1 MQERKSKI
9 NKIITLFLS
18 ILLLIGA
25 VWTGGGISA
34 HAEDLEF
41 PFDETNVMDDLTSSS
56 NFNLYEWPWDY
67 NGLLKSPQIANFV
80 EWCYSPFK
88 PDDFA
93 LYIYFYNPQNL
104 KIDTDNPQNRIQMAS
119 KYSSYPVSKD
129 SIPEE
134 YDTYALEYCS
144 KSELKNYEG
153 LFYKFRVIDEKGA
166 DGLYIKDRVY
176 AGERRYDVSGVVLAH
191 DDGKKVQEYLVGGTY
206 YFEGYAK
213 GYGPEERND
222 STLQCTGFKPLETIE
237 LEVHP
242 TVYRQDG
249 YSDLGPG
256 HQWDINSVYFSVPEK
271 YFNDYGAL
279 QKIKAEWWEYETQP
293 IFITKNAGTYNLLK
307 EYVNVPIPPETGE
320 PKLPIYAQ
328 FLSVKEVGE
337 HAGYGAIYNVGENT
351 NLVDEGFNPK
361 IDNIYLLTNPRTG
374 ELSKSQVETLLT
386 DYTKSADKGYIPI
399 TLNTKKVS
407 ADVFKSGLSNG
418 RENVP
423 FVETDG
429 VHHKLVNIDANDKFD
444 MFSIYSKDPITMQ
457 KYFWFIYGRNDGNI
471 DETTNISPIEA
482 NVDDY
487 IGLSDESLA
496 QTLLIS
502 KYDVSSFK
510 SFHAEE
516 KIKGNRTVLFRFAQT
531 DYFYSDMH
539 TYWGGL
545 TIDPNKRGEDLA
557 IAWETVFLDFKI
569 IQLTFQKD
577 GEYVV
582 IPVVHDPINIINE
595 ITKTPSWDN
604 GDHAWYETLLA
615 WVILAIAI
623 IVGAI
628 LLVITT
634 KILGMALNIN
644 NVIIKLIL
652 FIPLLIGAVLLF
664 GYGINWV
671 VTTINSL
678 GGLL

>member
-88 PDDFA
+88 PNDFA

-129 SIPEE
+129 SVPED

-153 LFYKFRVIDEKGA
+153 LFYKFRVIDGKGA

-206 YFEGYAK
+206 FFQGYAK

-222 STLQCTGFKPLETIE
+222 STLQCTGFQPLETIE

-242 TVYRQDG
+242 TVYRQDAT
-249 YSDLGPG
+249 SSLGDG
-256 HQWDINSVYFSVPEK
+256 HQWDVNSVYFSVPEK
-271 YFNDYGAL
+271 YFEDYGDL
-279 QKIKAEWWEYETQP
+279 QKIKAEWWEYETVPMHIAKNVTTRDKFKKYVGQS
-293 IFITKNAGTYNLLK
+293 TKDNS
-307 EYVNVPIPPETGE
+307 IPD
-320 PKLPIYAQ
+320 LPVYYQ
-328 FLSVKEVGE
+328 
-337 HAGYGAIYNVGENT
+337 YG
-351 NLVDEGFNPK
+351 
-361 IDNIYLLTNPRTG
+361 NPRQMGLEQTFGLVYNAPPDWNSLFYGHEDITDLYWILLGDNG
-374 ELSKSQVETLLT
+374 EVSSSQVKTYLENYSSNSNEYL
-386 DYTKSADKGYIPI
+386 DVVIDGKKISAD
-399 TLNTKKVS
+399 L
-407 ADVFKSGLSNG
+407 FKDGLSNG
-418 RENVP
+418 REKIPYVDDN
-423 FVETDG
+423 
-429 VHHKLVNIDANDKFD
+429 VHHKVVELDTNDKFD
-444 MFSIYSKDPITMQ
+444 LLGYDESEAPVKDFFLNLFGFGKYSED
-457 KYFWFIYGRNDGNI
+457 RV
-471 DETTNISPIEA
+471 NISPIEA

-502 KYDVSSFK
+502 KYDVNSFK

-516 KIKGNRTVLFRFAQT
+516 KAKGNHTVLFRFAQT
-531 DYFYSDMH
+531 DYFYCDMF
-539 TYWGGL
+539 
-545 TIDPNKRGEDLA
+545 TIKNINDLGDMFKPLYEDGHLA
-557 IAWETVFLDFKI
+557 ISWQSMFLDFKI

-577 GEYVV
+577 GEYTV

-615 WVILAIAI
+615 WI
-623 IVGAI
+623 ITVVALVVGLI
-628 LLVITT
+628 LLVITI
-634 KILGMALNIN
+634 KILKMALNIN